1 MLIND
6 DFVFLHFP
14 KTAGKSL
21 TKYMIGAWSDPIRGY
36 VSKNQGS
43 ELTDVMRPGVTLE
56 VTGGHE
62 DMRKAAAALR
72 DQGRRIHDMKAVF
85 VCIRNPY
92 DLAVST
98 YFFMRET
105 YPFNLENRRFLA
117 ASEKSFEEFWLSD
130 VDNMPQRW
138 LMLNGKVL
146 PNRRIIRY
154 EHLREDLEALSKEFG
169 FRDSALPHLN
179 IGNREHY
186 SVYMTPRAEAAI
198 FEKYRYLF
206 EAGHYVRETFD
217 R

>member
-6 DFVFLHFP
+6 DFVFLHVP

-21 TKYMIGAWSDPIRGY
+21 TKYMIGAWSAPIRGY
-36 VSKNQGS
+36 VSRNQGS
-43 ELTDVMRPGVTLE
+43 ELVDVMRPGVTLE

-62 DMRKAAAALR
+62 DMRKAAAILR
-72 DQGRRIHDMKAVF
+72 GQNRRIHDMKAVF

-92 DLAVST
+92 DVAVST

-105 YPFNLENRRFLA
+105 YRNNLENRRFRS
-117 ASEKSFEEFWLSD
+117 ASERSFEEFWTTD

-138 LMLNGKVL
+138 LTLNGKVL

-154 EHLREDLEALSKEFG
+154 EHLREDLDALAQEFG
-169 FRDSALPHLN
+169 FRESLLPHLN
-179 IGNREHY
+179 VGSREHY
-186 SVYMTPRAEAAI
+186 SVYMTRRAEAAI

-206 EAGHYVRETFD
+206 DAGHYVRETFGD
-217 R
+217 

>member
-1 MLIND
+1 MLISN

-21 TKYMIGAWSDPIRGY
+21 TKYMIGAWPDPIRGY
-36 VSKNQGS
+36 VSKNQRG
-43 ELTDVMRPGVTLE
+43 ELADVMRPGVTFE

-62 DMRKAAAALR
+62 DMRKAARVLR

-92 DLAVST
+92 DIAVST

-105 YPFNLENRRFLA
+105 YPYNLGSRRFQA
-117 ASEKSFEEFWLSD
+117 ASEQSFEEFWLGD

-138 LMLNGKVL
+138 LTLNGRVL
-146 PNRRIIRY
+146 ANRRIIRY
-154 EHLREDLEALSKEFG
+154 EHLLEDLDALSQEFG
-169 FRDSALPHLN
+169 FRESTLPHLN
-179 IGNREHY
+179 AGNRDHY

-198 FEKYRYLF
+198 FAKYRYLF
-206 EAGHYVRETFD
+206 DAGHYVRETFGD
-217 R
+217 